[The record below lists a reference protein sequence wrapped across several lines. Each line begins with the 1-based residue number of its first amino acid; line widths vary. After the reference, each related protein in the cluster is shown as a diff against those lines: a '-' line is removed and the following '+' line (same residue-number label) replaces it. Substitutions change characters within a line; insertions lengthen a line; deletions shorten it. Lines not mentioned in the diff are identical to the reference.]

1 MNKVWEKDRSNGTCR
16 GEERRFE
23 TRVGC
28 GRKAGQVGRRQKKTT
43 GGSVDKGFVGSGLCA
58 QVGGV
63 PPCLP
68 PTCPPYLPD
77 EQAVD
82 PSPRKLDEVDVLLLQ
97 PRCQRW
103 RGASHH
109 LVNAEDRPLN
119 PRLQGRRAGGE
130 IRRCAMAGMLPCPS
144 MILPLSPSLP
154 PPL

>member
-1 MNKVWEKDRSNGTCR
+1 MKPVVGVGERQAKWDVVKTKRQEEVWTKDLWA
-16 GEERRFE
+16 
-23 TRVGC
+23 VGC
-28 GRKAGQVGRRQKKTT
+28 AHRWGA
-43 GGSVDKGFVGSGLCA
+43 
-58 QVGGV
+58 
-63 PPCLP
+63 CLHVSP
-68 PTCPPYLPD
+68 QPAPPYLPD

-154 PPL
+154 PPI